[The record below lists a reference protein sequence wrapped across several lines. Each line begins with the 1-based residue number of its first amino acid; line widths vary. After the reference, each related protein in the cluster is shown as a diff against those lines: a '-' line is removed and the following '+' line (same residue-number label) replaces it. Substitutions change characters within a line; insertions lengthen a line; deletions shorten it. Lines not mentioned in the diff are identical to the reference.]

1 MKIAHPLFIK
11 SVHVTHPASLFS
23 ALVLVVVLHGYIDPF
38 VLYGWLAAS
47 VLIIALR
54 IRVAQIYP
62 SSNKT
67 IKHKKRRKILVYLGI
82 TLSGII
88 WASTP
93 WLLFPDDPHRQM
105 FIVFVIM
112 GLTAGAPSAS
122 GTSILAFLCFTQP
135 ILLSLTIRYLY
146 EGTEAF
152 VAMAIMTQL
161 YNIALIITSSNFSK
175 IDHRLR
181 VAIEAA
187 ETASLAKS
195 EFLANISH
203 EIRTPMNAIVGIN
216 YLLKQTTLT
225 TQQLDYVDKSFI
237 ASNALLG
244 SIENILDYSKVET
257 QKSELKH
264 SSFHLKAILNTVIT
278 LVELDVKKKGLKFSS
293 TIIEN
298 TTTHLKGDS
307 IKLVQILSNLTKNAV
322 KFTDKGEIDIIIE
335 QIGKTQTKVL
345 LHFSVRDTGIGID
358 IKDHKKVFK
367 SFSQV
372 NTSHSRQYGGT
383 GLGLSISQQLANLM
397 GSEIELESE
406 LNQGST
412 FNFSI
417 WFDTCLNEEVS
428 KTTLPDTSVIAQSP
442 WILPVFEG
450 STVLLVEDD
459 ELNQLVASNL
469 LTLLG
474 IKVEIADSAEQAFS
488 YLDKYLPDLI
498 ILDIQM
504 PHMDG
509 YEAIKVIRST
519 RGWKDLP
526 VICMTAHASEEE
538 KEKALLS
545 GMDDFLTKPI
555 DPFVLRSTLKEW
567 LPLKS
572 NTRVSTA
579 IIENNALGQ
588 PTDQSRTE
596 IKQNIASVMDM
607 LEDKKSS
614 KHFFESAKASLIDS
628 MSTLNTHLTNNDW
641 KDASQC
647 AHKLR
652 GTANFYASSNL
663 QDCLQNIDEGLIDKH
678 SLKETQQLLR
688 TEFELVLNLIDKRL
702 LEQRG

>member
-11 SVHVTHPASLFS
+11 NVHVTHPASLFS

-38 VLYGWLAAS
+38 ILYGWLAAS

-82 TLSGII
+82 TASGII
-88 WASTP
+88 WALTP
-93 WLLFPDDPHRQM
+93 WLLFPDDPIRQM

-152 VAMAIMTQL
+152 YAMAIMTQL

-181 VAIEAA
+181 VAIEAS

-216 YLLKQTTLT
+216 YLLKQTALT

-237 ASNALLG
+237 ASHTLLG

-257 QKSELKH
+257 QKSKLKH
-264 SSFHLKAILNTVIT
+264 VSFHLNAILNTVTT
-278 LVELDVKKKGLKFSS
+278 LVELDVKKKGLSFSS
-293 TIIEN
+293 TITDK

-322 KFTDKGEIDIIIE
+322 KFTDKGEVDIIIE

-345 LHFSVRDTGIGID
+345 LHFSVRDTGIGIRR
-358 IKDHKKVFK
+358 KDYKKVFK

-383 GLGLSISQQLANLM
+383 GLGLSISQHLANLM

-406 LNQGST
+406 LDQGST

-417 WFDTCLNEEVS
+417 WFDTCLDEKVS

-450 STVLLVEDD
+450 STILLVEDD
-459 ELNQLVASNL
+459 ELNQMVAGNL

-474 IKVEIADSAEQAFS
+474 VKVEIADSAEQAFA
-488 YLDKYLPDLI
+488 YLDKHLPDLI

-504 PHMDG
+504 PHVDG
-509 YEAIKVIRST
+509 YEAIKIIRST
-519 RGWKDLP
+519 QAWKDLP
-526 VICMTAHASEEE
+526 VICMTAHPSEEE

-545 GMDDFLTKPI
+545 DMDDFLSKPI
-555 DPFVLRSTLKEW
+555 DPFVLHSTLKKW
-567 LPLKS
+567 LPIES
-572 NTRVSTA
+572 NTRGRIVTNEKQVS
-579 IIENNALGQ
+579 EQ
-588 PTDQSRTE
+588 PINQSQTE
-596 IKQNIASVMDM
+596 IKQNIVNVMDM
-607 LEDKKSS
+607 LENKKSS
-614 KHFFESAKASLIDS
+614 QQFFENAKVSLIDS

-641 KDASQC
+641 QQASQC

-652 GTANFYASSNL
+652 GTAHFYASSTL
-663 QDCLQNIDEGLIDKH
+663 QDCLQNIDEGLIDKP
-678 SLKETQQLLR
+678 SLKETQQLLKA
-688 TEFELVLNLIDKRL
+688 EFELVFHLIDKKL
-702 LEQRG
+702 LEH